1 MKHKYFL
8 IWLVLTFGLYLI
20 HDFLAKTALIS
31 ITNKGVSFGI
41 ENGLVVM
48 SVILCAGILLWGMK
62 ENKLYLWVLLA
73 GGWSNL
79 VDRFRFDS
87 IRDYWQIGETCIY
100 NNINDWIIALAIGLF
115 LKEILWKKKLK

>member
-87 IRDYWQIGETCIY
+87 IRDYWQIGETGIY